1 MAAAKNTVS
10 FENILSD
17 LKNKIYSPVYF
28 LYGEESYFIDSISDY
43 IEETVLNETE
53 KEFNLTIIYGK
64 DTDIPTVASYARR
77 FPMMSNYQVII
88 VKEAQDLDKIE
99 ELEQYV
105 LNPLESTLLVLCY
118 KYEKVDRRKSFFK
131 TIEKRGILFESA
143 RIYENKIPEWIA
155 TYVRKQNY
163 SITTKACFLLAEFL
177 GNDISKIVNEISKLI
192 INISQGQEIT
202 EEFVERNIGISK
214 DFNVFELQ
222 KALGKKDI
230 LKSNQIINYFAANPR
245 ENPLVKVIPLLTSYF
260 SKVLMYQH
268 ITDKSRNNVAA
279 VLSINPFFVSDYQ
292 QAASNYK
299 ASKVIF
305 IISVLREYDLKSK
318 GVDSNGTSTSDG
330 ELMREL
336 IFKILH

>member
-131 TIEKRGILFESA
+131 NIEKRGILFESA

>member
-1 MAAAKNTVS
+1 MAAAKNAVS

-28 LYGEESYFIDSISDY
+28 LYGEESYFIDTISDY
-43 IEETVLNETE
+43 IEENVLNETE
-53 KEFNLTIIYGK
+53 KEFNQTIIYGK
-64 DTDIPTVASYARR
+64 DTDVATITSYSRR

-88 VKEAQDLDKIE
+88 VKEAQDLNKIE
-99 ELEQYV
+99 EMDAYI
-105 LNPLESTLLVLCY
+105 LNPMESTLLVLCY
-118 KYEKVDRRKSFFK
+118 KYEKIDRRKSFFK
-131 TIEKRGILFESA
+131 NVEKKGILFESA
-143 RIYENKIPEWIA
+143 RIYDNKIPDWIA
-155 TYVRKQNY
+155 GYVSKQKY

-177 GNDISKIVNEISKLI
+177 GNDISKIVNEISKLV
-192 INISQGQEIT
+192 INIPQGQEIT
-202 EEFVERNIGISK
+202 EDFVERNIGISK

-260 SKVLMYQH
+260 SKVLIYH
-268 ITDKSRNNVAA
+268 HLTDKSKNNVAG
-279 VLSINPFFVSDYQ
+279 VLSINPFFVGDYQ
-292 QAASNYK
+292 QAATNFK
-299 ASKVIF
+299 PPKVVS

-318 GVDSNGTSTSDG
+318 GVDNSTSFSDG
-330 ELMREL
+330 ELMKEL